1 MHLEPDRQAM
11 RGGAGK
17 SGLGAE
23 FGEAARLL
31 GDYLEHGYCL
41 VENPDT
47 AMLSHVSIL
56 WSRYLGCPAS
66 GKSVNHQWLTHLLRR
81 CGTRTWYG
89 GAAARNRTCST
100 STCTSCT
107 KSPARKHSTGCD
119 WPVARCAG
127 RI

>member
-1 MHLEPDRQAM
+1 MHLEPDREAM
-11 RGGAGK
+11 RGGSGK

-31 GDYLEHGYCL
+31 GDHLEHGYCL

-66 GKSVNHQWLTHLLRR
+66 GKAGEMQWHTRSPRR
-81 CGTRTWYG
+81 CGTRTWCA
-89 GAAARNRTCST
+89 GAAVTSPTCST
-100 STCTSCT
+100 STCTWCT
-107 KSPARKHSTGCD
+107 KSPARKRS
-119 WPVARCAG
+119 
-127 RI
+127 